1 MKSYEVMR
9 ALRRQAGARV
19 VAAAVGLT
27 KNHTDKWC
35 RPVGGLETGELNPL
49 DRLAQLAAL
58 PGGRA
63 LVDWLCGRALVDW
76 LCGRALVDWLCGRA
90 GGFFV
95 RNPVPQTLRSAAG
108 RSQQARARALLAA
121 HSQAE
126 AQLAQFKLDVARAV
140 QDGQVTAAEAAQL
153 RSDWEVAKSELESF
167 VVACERGAFRLGALF
182 FPLLPLVS

>member
-9 ALRRQAGARV
+9 TFRRQAGAKV

-63 LVDWLCGRALVDW
+63 LVDWLCGRA
-76 LCGRALVDWLCGRA
+76 

-95 RNPVPQTLRSAAG
+95 RNPAPQTLRSATG
-108 RSQQARARALLAA
+108 RSQQARAQALLAA

-140 QDGQVTAAEAAQL
+140 QDGQVTATEAAQL

-167 VVACERGAFRLGALF
+167 VVACERGSFRLGALF
-182 FPLLPLVS
+182 FPLLPWLAEAELVA